1 MLRETTYRDCAV
13 HGASPIGLLLAL
25 YDRLVLDLRNA
36 AHAIQHKDIENRC
49 KELNHALLIV
59 GQLESW
65 INRESGGESAEN
77 LVHFY
82 SYIRA
87 KMFEASV
94 KMAPRILEDVA
105 GTILHVRSAWQQLDG
120 PVSNG
125 ITLETQGA
133 IERRQSAFSVD
144 DTASNEASLSLSV

>member
-1 MLRETTYRDCAV
+1 MLRDTTYRDCAV

-36 AHAIQHKDIENRC
+36 AHAIQQKDIESRC

-87 KMFEASV
+87 KMLEASV
-94 KMAPRILEDVA
+94 KMVPRILEDLA
-105 GTILHVRSAWQQLDG
+105 GAILHVRSAWQQLDG
-120 PVSNG
+120 PVARG
-125 ITLETQGA
+125 TTMDAQGA
-133 IERRQSAFSVD
+133 IQRRQSAFAVD
-144 DTASNEASLSLSV
+144 SADSSEASLSVSV